1 MFCLPYDGKHLFK
14 NAIQTFDY
22 PQLSRTPHPFDFFN
36 FLDTHNFLN
45 PLISLAHSTSWWK
58 EAIIYQVYPRSFKD
72 SNGDGI
78 GDLNGIISKLDY
90 LHHLGIDVIWLSP
103 MFDSPNTDNGYDISD
118 YRAIMADFGTMQ
130 DFEELLQEVH
140 NRGMKLILDLV
151 VNHTSDQH
159 EWFRQSRQGQDN
171 AFRDYYI
178 WQPPQA
184 DGSPPNDWISF
195 FSGSAWQLD
204 SATKAYYL
212 HLFTKQQPDLNWDN
226 PQVRREIYDLMHFW
240 FGKGIDGFRM
250 DVIPFLS
257 KDRSFTNYPEGRFG
271 DLSLYANGPRI
282 HEFLR
287 EMHQEVLS
295 HYDCLSVG
303 EAFGVSADQALLY
316 VGQQRHELNM
326 IYHFDHAVPREEIN
340 FVKPAPELKLSEL
353 RAIFNR
359 WDKAL
364 SQDGW
369 QNIYLGNHDNPRIVS
384 RFGDTGKYHQT
395 SAKML
400 ATVLL
405 TLRGT
410 PSIYQGDELGMSN
423 CPFEKIEDFDDV
435 QVKNAYEVLVRNGSY
450 ATAIFLA
457 AVNRIARDHA
467 RTPMQWSSTALAG
480 FSDGKRAWL
489 KVNPNY
495 TIINAE
501 AQVTD
506 PDSVFHYYRQL
517 IALRKTT
524 PALVYGHYHDLRPR
538 CNRIYAFTRVLSD
551 QKYLIMCN
559 FTAQDQTFSLS
570 LKHQVA
576 VMLVANYPVVET
588 TPPNTLRPFEARVY
602 RYE

>member
-1 MFCLPYDGKHLFK
+1 M
-14 NAIQTFDY
+14 
-22 PQLSRTPHPFDFFN
+22 
-36 FLDTHNFLN
+36 
-45 PLISLAHSTSWWK
+45 AHSTSWWK

-78 GDLNGIISKLDY
+78 GDLSGIISKLDY

-140 NRGMKLILDLV
+140 HRGMKLILDLV

-159 EWFRQSRQGQDN
+159 EWFKQSRQSQDN

-184 DGSPPNDWISF
+184 DGGPPNDWISF

-204 SATKAYYL
+204 SATQAYYL

-226 PQVRREIYDLMHFW
+226 PQVRREVYDLMHFW

-257 KDRSFTNYPEGRFG
+257 KDRRFANYPEGRFG

-295 HYDCLSVG
+295 QYDCLSVG

-423 CPFEKIEDFDDV
+423 CPFEQIEDFDDV

-450 ATAIFLA
+450 DTATFLA

-480 FSDGKRAWL
+480 FSDGERAWL
-489 KVNPNY
+489 NINPNY
-495 TIINAE
+495 TTINAE
-501 AQVTD
+501 TQVAD

-517 IALRKTT
+517 IALRKAT

-538 CNRIYAFTRVLSD
+538 CNRIYAFTRVLND

-570 LKHQVA
+570 LKYQEA
-576 VMLVANYPVVET
+576 VMFVANYPVSET
-588 TPPNTLRPFEARVY
+588 TPLHALRPFEARVY